1 MFSDILSAIKSVFDI
16 TNSIK
21 AEKVKS
27 VLLILITLTIVLV
40 KPTIYYAN
48 LYIGFCYL
56 FAAIFICAFSFIIF
70 YKIYRRKTRTDYDKA
85 TTNSLLVFLAIISII
100 ILAGKIRY
108 TAIWSDVF
116 STEHTTAE
124 AFIENIHHLE
134 YFNAFYSYVRSKFL
148 IVLLYSIEFTQT
160 IFILYFAGHIFHKL
174 LCTEEPLQTGFI
186 SSDFKTILFHNL
198 MITLTSPVFFSHY
211 TEFWNKI
218 F

>member
-40 KPTIYYAN
+40 KPTIYYAS
-48 LYIGFCYL
+48 LYIGFCNIVSAILICL
-56 FAAIFICAFSFIIF
+56 FLVITC
-70 YKIYRRKTRTDYDKA
+70 YKIYRYITHSYYDKA

-134 YFNAFYSYVRSKFL
+134 YFNEFYSYVRSKFL

-160 IFILYFAGHIFHKL
+160 IFILYFTVHIFHKL

-186 SSDFKTILFHNL
+186 SSDFKAILFHSL
-198 MITLTSPVFFSHY
+198 MITLTSPVFFSQY
-211 TEFWNKI
+211 TELWNKI